1 MWMTKDQIEAEV
13 MNDSQN
19 WLDTGSGALGRVYLE
34 ILECDGLPNLD
45 TGGFLGNKTDTFVC
59 AVFEDTVVKTDTIDD
74 SLNPRWLPW
83 SNRAFLFHMM
93 NSSSPLYI
101 GVFDFDPGYDD
112 HDLIG
117 RIAIDLCNLH
127 KDTTYVLKYD
137 IFPTAKLTDRVKQGT
152 IKIRLRLEVDDERQ
166 MLLSALQPPPTV
178 YVNVKT
184 RKDWLLVRYTCQGK
198 VDTDAYSMKVINS

>member
-1 MWMTKDQIEAEV
+1 MTEEQIDAEV
-13 MNDSQN
+13 MHDSQN
-19 WLDTGSGALGRVYLE
+19 WLDTGSGTLGRVYLE
-34 ILECDGLPNLD
+34 ILDCDGLPNLD

-59 AVFEDTVVKTDTIDD
+59 AIFEDTIVKTDVIDD
-74 SLNPRWLPW
+74 SLAPRWLPW
-83 SNRAFLFHMM
+83 SNRAFIFHMM

-117 RIAIDLCNLH
+117 RIAIDLCNMH

-152 IKIRLRLEVDDERQ
+152 IRIRLRLEIDDERQ
-166 MLLSALQPPPTV
+166 MVLSALQPPPTV